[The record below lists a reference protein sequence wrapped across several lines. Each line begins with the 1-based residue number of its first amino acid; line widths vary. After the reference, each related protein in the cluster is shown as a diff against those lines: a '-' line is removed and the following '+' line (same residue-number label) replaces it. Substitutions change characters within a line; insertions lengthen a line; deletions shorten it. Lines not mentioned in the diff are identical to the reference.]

1 MENLFGDYITTFI
14 HMGGLL
20 GPILFISFHLFRP
33 FLFLPV
39 VFICITGGV
48 LFGPFAGTIY
58 SIVGIT
64 LSSIL
69 FYGIIGK
76 VPKSFKRL
84 MGIKQKVF
92 GKQIQMTTS
101 QVAVLRLVPF
111 IHFHLLSICL
121 IEITRG
127 FKEYTKSAFLSNIP
141 LAFVYTTLGNWVSS
155 LSLVQIILFFIVLIL
170 LIYILRKKEI
180 RIKWNEFFQVST

>member
-1 MENLFGDYITTFI
+1 MAFFEDYIMPLI
-14 HMGGLL
+14 HMGGLF

-39 VFICITGGV
+39 AFICITGGV
-48 LFGPFAGTIY
+48 LFGPLAGTVY
-58 SIVGIT
+58 SIIGIT

-69 FYGIIGK
+69 FYAIAGK
-76 VPKSFKRL
+76 VPKSLNRL
-84 MGIKQKVF
+84 IDLKQKIF
-92 GKQIQMTTS
+92 GKQVQMTTS

-141 LAFVYTTLGNWVSS
+141 LAFVYTTIGNWVTN
-155 LSLVQIILFFIVLIL
+155 LSAVQITLFFIILVL
-170 LIYILRKKEI
+170 LIYLLRKKESH
-180 RIKWNEFFQVST
+180 IKWDDFFQVSS